1 MTPLY
6 IFDLDGTL
14 SDNSHRVPLIHPDRK
29 PTADDWTRYT
39 LRCSLDAPRQQV
51 IMTLMSLYERGCD
64 IRIWTGRDELA
75 RELTVAWLMCH
86 CVRPRHVVE
95 GWLEHMRE
103 NGDNTPGPNL
113 KRKWLNLMSKEDR
126 SRLVAV
132 FEDQQKVVEMWRAEG
147 ITCFQLDSAEA

>member
-1 MTPLY
+1 
-6 IFDLDGTL
+6 
-14 SDNSHRVPLIHPDRK
+14 
-29 PTADDWTRYT
+29 
-39 LRCSLDAPRQQV
+39 
-51 IMTLMSLYERGCD
+51 
-64 IRIWTGRDELA
+64 
-75 RELTVAWLMCH
+75 
-86 CVRPRHVVE
+86 
-95 GWLEHMRE
+95 MRE